1 MNAYTYLI
9 GWSRL
14 NKFYYGAQWNK
25 NADPAA
31 LWKTYFTSSKW
42 VAKFRA
48 EFGEPD
54 IIEVRKQFGF
64 DAMACRAWE
73 ERVLNR
79 ARKTI
84 PGVWLN
90 RASGNRK
97 WFLQTGWSHS
107 ESTKKRISEAKS
119 GRPGR
124 PQSPETRAKIAA
136 SKTGKTREFSRE
148 HRERLSSAGKVRVF
162 SEEHRKK
169 LASAGT
175 GMVNAI
181 NIATGEKVRVT
192 SSEFA
197 SRPELVGMTSR
208 LGKIHVAALSHGV
221 Q

>member
-9 GWSRL
+9 GWSCQ

-25 NADPAA
+25 NADPSA

-48 EFGEPD
+48 EFGDPD
-54 IIEVRKQFGF
+54 VVEVRKEFGF

-79 ARKTI
+79 IRKI
-84 PGVWLN
+84 VPGVWLN

-97 WFLQTGWSHS
+97 WFLQTGWQHS
-107 ESTKKRISEAKS
+107 DSTKSKISKTKA
-119 GRPGR
+119 GRPGKSH
-124 PQSPETRAKIAA
+124 SPETRAKISA
-136 SKTGKTREFSRE
+136 SKTGVRREFSKE
-148 HRERLSSAGKVRVF
+148 HRERLSVAGKTRVF

-181 NIATGEKVRVT
+181 NIATGERVRVS

-208 LGKIHVAALSHGV
+208 LGKIHMTTLSHGF